1 MIGII
6 KNLELKWPYY
16 LMPFFN
22 IAMNLGFLSTTEIIN
37 IDCLI
42 SNSKIELAAFYI
54 KAQLTLYFY
63 IIFVSVAASFY
74 SIRHFIFKKRN
85 QFQHFI
91 MFFLVFSIMIQPSS
105 IQIGTNFFV
114 CQKIGEKSYMIYQI
128 SEECYTEN
136 HIGWVKNKKNYN
148 FI

>member
-16 LMPFFN
+16 LIPFFN
-22 IAMNLGFLSTTEIIN
+22 IAMNLGFLSTTEILN
-37 IDCLI
+37 IDCYL
-42 SNSKIELAAFYI
+42 SNYNIDIAAIYL

-63 IIFVSVAASFY
+63 IVFVSFAVCFY
-74 SIRHFIFKKRN
+74 SIRHFLFKKRN

-105 IQIGTNFFV
+105 IQTGTNFFV
-114 CQKIGEKSYMIYQI
+114 CQKIGEKRYMIYQI
-128 SEECYTEN
+128 SEECYTDN
-136 HIGWVKNKKNYN
+136 HIDWV
-148 FI
+148 I